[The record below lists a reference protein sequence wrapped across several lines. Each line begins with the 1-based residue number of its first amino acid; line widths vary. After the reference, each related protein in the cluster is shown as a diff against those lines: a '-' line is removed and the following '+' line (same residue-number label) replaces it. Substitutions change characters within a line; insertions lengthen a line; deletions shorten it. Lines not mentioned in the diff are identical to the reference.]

1 MPGFPSRAFFVF
13 TTASYP
19 LPKSHRRMCEKA
31 SPRGFTAFCIAVCAV
46 LNRPP
51 TRYPIKGVRYAE
63 LLRRPFVDRIDFPN
77 EDTSKSNRRMEC
89 MLCAPGVAVELRLEP
104 TNPYDENAVA
114 IFGERGTQLDYVSAE
129 RAPLIGKR
137 IKEGE
142 AIAVFQTMHGSG
154 VLTLPD
160 PVSDAPKRPPP
171 RQARP
176 AQRPV
181 YDPHAFYPDKE
192 GPELGA

>member
-1 MPGFPSRAFFVF
+1 MP
-13 TTASYP
+13 
-19 LPKSHRRMCEKA
+19 
-31 SPRGFTAFCIAVCAV
+31 
-46 LNRPP
+46 
-51 TRYPIKGVRYAE
+51 
-63 LLRRPFVDRIDFPN
+63 
-77 EDTSKSNRRMEC
+77 
-89 MLCAPGVAVELRLEP
+89 CAPGVAVELRFEP
-104 TNPYDENAVA
+104 SNPYDENAVA
-114 IFGERGTQLDYVSAE
+114 IFSERGTQLGYVSAE

-137 IKEGE
+137 IAEGK

-160 PVSDAPKRPPP
+160 PVPDALKRPPP